1 MLVSFS
7 GVGYYRTVSK
17 LKKKRKRKCTESVM
31 QVQSCCFVYL
41 KDIFLFSL
49 PSASALLSEN
59 KTTTTMTPTVSLDLV
74 LFRPKTSETRVRVQA
89 LWGALAAGQQKEGE
103 LATTSLGFD
112 FTSNSRLAPRRLSCQ
127 ISSNQRKAETS
138 TNVNK
143 Y

>member
-1 MLVSFS
+1 M
-7 GVGYYRTVSK
+7 Y
-17 LKKKRKRKCTESVM
+17 RKRDASAKLLFCLSKGYF
-31 QVQSCCFVYL
+31 FVL
-41 KDIFLFSL
+41 V
-49 PSASALLSEN
+49 ASALLSVN

>member
-1 MLVSFS
+1 M
-7 GVGYYRTVSK
+7 Y
-17 LKKKRKRKCTESVM
+17 RKCDASAKLLFCL
-31 QVQSCCFVYL
+31 SKGYF
-41 KDIFLFSL
+41 FLFSL

-74 LFRPKTSETRVRVQA
+74 LFRPKASETRVRVQA
-89 LWGALAAGQQKEGE
+89 LWGALAAGQEKEGE
-103 LATTSLGFD
+103 LATTSLGFE

-127 ISSNQRKAETS
+127 LSSNQRKAETS